1 MRYTHIKL
9 MLVVAIGFIS
19 EYTIE
24 IILIFDDSLDLSIL
38 LSEGKEINKDC
49 LSKGD

>member
-9 MLVVAIGFIS
+9 MLIVAIGFIS

-24 IILIFDDSLDLSIL
+24 TILIFT
-38 LSEGKEINKDC
+38 
-49 LSKGD
+49 

>member
-9 MLVVAIGFIS
+9 MLIVAIRFVS

-24 IILIFDDSLDLSIL
+24 NIFKFHLKS
-38 LSEGKEINKDC
+38 
-49 LSKGD
+49 SKMTRWT